1 MVLVVNKGIYNDDKM
16 LCGGTLIASRYI
28 LTAAHCMYDVWYN
41 RLVKANNFVVI
52 RELLRAW

>member
-1 MVLVVNKGIYNDDKM
+1 MVNKGIYNDDKM

-28 LTAAHCMYDVWYN
+28 LTAAHCMYDVWYQ